1 MSDEMKEHR
10 RGRLAWLSS
19 EVLEKQGIV
28 HGFTLRYGGVSRGGF
43 ASLNF
48 TSRQGDLPERVGENW
63 RRIEE
68 AAALPPG
75 GWALVSQIH
84 GAAVVEAAGGRSHCH
99 HRNDCPPADALVA
112 ADPGV
117 TLGVL
122 TADCLSAVLA
132 APGGG
137 AVAVAH
143 AGWRGTLLGVLPETV
158 LLLCRTAKVEPGEL
172 RAVLGPV
179 IGPCCFQVGEEVR
192 RTFAE
197 HWGEGFARRIFRA
210 SDPWHLDLAEANRIQ
225 LLDAGLADGKITAAG
240 LCTVC
245 RSDLFFSHR
254 RDGERTGRMLAFA
267 APAPGEGKG
276 QPISR

>member
-1 MSDEMKEHR
+1 MSGKVKEHR
-10 RGRLAWLSS
+10 RGKIGWLAGAD
-19 EVLEKQGIV
+19 LERGGVV
-28 HGFTLRYGGVSRGGF
+28 HGFTTRYGGVSRGGF

-48 TSRQGDLPERVGENW
+48 TSRQGDRPERVEENW
-63 RRIEE
+63 KRLEG
-68 AAALPPG
+68 AAALPPDR
-75 GWALVSQIH
+75 WALVSQVH
-84 GAAVVEAAGGRSHCH
+84 GASVVEPAAGGKHCH
-99 HRNDCPPADALVA
+99 HRLDCPPADALVA

-122 TADCLSAVLA
+122 TADCLPAVLA

-137 AVAVAH
+137 SVAAAH

-158 LLLCRTAKVEPGEL
+158 LKLCDSAKVEPREIL
-172 RAVLGPV
+172 AVLGPA

-197 HWGEGFARRIFRA
+197 HWGEGFARRIFRP
-210 SDPWHLDLAEANRIQ
+210 SDPWRLDLGSANRIQ
-225 LLDAGLADGKITAAG
+225 LLDAGLTEANITVAG

-267 APAPGEGKG
+267 APSPGEGG
-276 QPISR
+276 R